1 MMQTENMGE
10 YFPTQPNYTKPGFF
24 PKRIPGLRWILLT
37 MLLALKAS
45 SSMAQLKD
53 CPDCYVPSFQAFT
66 IYYTLQPG
74 SDFGFGFEAGKWNK
88 DASRFSYFLGAKL
101 QWFQYNPNS
110 DKFDNIANNIRFTAY
125 MKGQARIVD
134 RLYFELTPQFVDLN
148 FFDVGLGIRYT
159 YPISESMGIGI
170 EPTYLV
176 VQKEYSMNVNM
187 HFAL

>member
-1 MMQTENMGE
+1 MLSENHGGCYSMPPDIIRSGHLKSGTGHKWI
-10 YFPTQPNYTKPGFF
+10 FIFF
-24 PKRIPGLRWILLT
+24 LLIFK
-37 MLLALKAS
+37 LNS
-45 SSMAQLKD
+45 GIAQLKD
-53 CPDCYVPSFQAFT
+53 CPDCYIPSFQAFT
-66 IYYTLQPG
+66 AYYILQPG

-101 QWFQYNPNS
+101 QWFQLDPNS
-110 DKFDNIANNIRFTAY
+110 DKFNNGANNIRFAVY

-148 FFDVGLGIRYT
+148 YFDIGLGMRYT
-159 YPISESMGIGI
+159 YPLSESVGIGI

-176 VQKEYSMNVNM
+176 FQKEYSLNANI